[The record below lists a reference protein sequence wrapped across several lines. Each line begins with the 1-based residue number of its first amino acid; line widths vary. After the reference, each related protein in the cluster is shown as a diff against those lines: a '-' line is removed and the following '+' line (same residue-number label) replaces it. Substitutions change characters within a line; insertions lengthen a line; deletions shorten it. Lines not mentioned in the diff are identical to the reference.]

1 MAVMIINYLIYAMIA
16 LSLIPA
22 ILIFIADIIKYRDD
36 D

>member
-1 MAVMIINYLIYAMIA
+1 MAVMFIKYLIYAMIA

-22 ILIFIADIIKYRDD
+22 ILIFIEDIIKYKDD

>member
-1 MAVMIINYLIYAMIA
+1 MAVMIIKYLVYAMIA

-22 ILIFIADIIKYRDD
+22 ILIFITDIIKYNDD